1 MSVFV
6 LSVNREKALERWSV
20 DSVVEKLMSLGI

>member
-6 LSVNREKALERWSV
+6 LSGNGEEAVERWSV
-20 DSVVEKLMSLGI
+20 DSPAVKLMSLGI